1 MENYKIKVETVEVR
15 LGRYL
20 HNFNAA
26 KELAWAWNAQENII
40 LFGPGGYGKSDAA
53 VLFAQLLKRVGA
65 IQSDPFTMSFGQG
78 MTEEKIFG
86 GIDIKK
92 FQNSG
97 EIEYLLRN
105 SWIMHEFVIWE
116 ELWDANPA
124 VLLIL
129 KDALQSGYIR
139 MGNQKVKIKTKM
151 IVACTNRS
159 RDEVVSDAS
168 TEALMQRFLFEKEVK
183 WDSHLPADYNK
194 AFFCATG
201 VQNDISSA
209 VANICYEVNS
219 DEYTVSPR
227 TAGKALKSARLN
239 GVESLAGMHGFADA
253 VKKWEAKKIELDK
266 EADLVLKF
274 KNFANTCNVTKVEFF
289 DTNSFV
295 KKAACVKRIH
305 EQGQRAYATGV
316 TDGLVDRKR
325 MFLDNTN
332 SLVQTLL
339 KKTVEVIINP
349 PTDSFPARFKRLV
362 QRGDWVDA
370 LNLVKT
376 KE

>member
-1 MENYKIKVETVEVR
+1 
-15 LGRYL
+15 
-20 HNFNAA
+20 
-26 KELAWAWNAQENII
+26 
-40 LFGPGGYGKSDAA
+40 
-53 VLFAQLLKRVGA
+53 
-65 IQSDPFTMSFGQG
+65 MSFGQG

-92 FQNSG
+92 FQDSG

-129 KDALQSGYIR
+129 KDALQSGEIR

-183 WDSHLPADYNK
+183 WDSHLPADYSK

-201 VQNDISSA
+201 VKNDVSTA

-253 VKKWEAKKIELDK
+253 VKKWEAKKLELDK
-266 EADLVLKF
+266 EVKLVNLF
-274 KNFANTCNVTKVEFF
+274 KNFANTCNVIKAEFF

-295 KKAACVKRIH
+295 KKAACVKKIYLTA
-305 EQGQRAYATGV
+305 EQALNTSV
-316 TDGLVDRKR
+316 TDGLIERRDR
-325 MFLDNTN
+325 FIQNT
-332 SLVQTLL
+332 SDLVHTLL
-339 KKTVEVIINP
+339 KKIVKVIVNP
-349 PTDSFPARFKRLV
+349 PQGSFPAKFKNYV
-362 QRGDWVDA
+362 ERGDWKKA
-370 LNLVKT
+370 LDLVKI
-376 KE
+376 KDL